1 MSRNNSLSAP
11 PPSAVISG
19 TTEPS
24 NRSHSVISSRDGLTL
39 VSEAIDL
46 YMAGYAGR
54 DQSRVTR
61 LRWWE
66 KEIGHLKLC
75 EVDQDHIFH
84 ALEALTARRPRY
96 WAGKDADGEP
106 ILKAKAKP
114 YSPATINRYA
124 ASIGAIFTWCIRKRI
139 VPKDWAHPCRGIERQ
154 PENNEVVRFLSKEER
169 VALLSACQTSA
180 WPKLYMLVLMG
191 ITTGA
196 RKSELTN
203 LRWTDINFER
213 QEASIHTTKNGDKK
227 VLPLVPSVMLELRKY
242 QRLPNSLVFGSDR
255 RPDKPFNFVPRWQQA
270 LKLAKIKNFRF
281 HDLRHSCASYLA
293 QEGATLLEIGEVLG
307 HRQLSVTKRY
317 SHLTTGHKSQLI
329 NRVLGDIK

>member
-1 MSRNNSLSAP
+1 MSSNNSLSAP
-11 PPSAVISG
+11 ARSAVISG

-24 NRSHSVISSRDGLTL
+24 NRSTSVISSRDGLTL

-66 KEIGHLKLC
+66 QEIGHLQLC

-154 PENNEVVRFLSKEER
+154 PENNEVVRFLSTEER
-169 VALLSACQTSA
+169 VALLSACQSSA

-196 RKSELTN
+196 RKSELMN
-203 LRWTDINFER
+203 LRWADINFER

-242 QRLPNSLVFGSDR
+242 QRLPNSLAFGSDR